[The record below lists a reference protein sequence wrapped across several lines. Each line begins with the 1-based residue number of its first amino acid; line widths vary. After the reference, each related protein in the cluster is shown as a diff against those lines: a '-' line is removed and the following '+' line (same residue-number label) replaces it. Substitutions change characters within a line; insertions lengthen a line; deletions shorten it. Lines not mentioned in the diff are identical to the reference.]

1 MKHILYI
8 LSVLFVS
15 AAFVGCKQNEIELYD
30 QSPRLNFEWSQRII
44 EFVDTDYIKKTAFK
58 TDSFEVRIQG
68 VHLNAPRDF
77 CLKVQPAEGYEA
89 APELELADKY
99 TYSALDTVCQ
109 TYRFRVK
116 RPELKWGNKAFGC
129 YVAFDLGNAAHQ
141 FDKGLVEKHQMLVN
155 VRWRLRPYDWEEGD
169 WGKYSNGKYIF
180 MMDVLG
186 KAYSNITY
194 DDYETVT
201 KAYEAYVKAGK
212 PDILDDDG
220 NVISF

>member
-1 MKHILYI
+1 M
-8 LSVLFVS
+8 
-15 AAFVGCKQNEIELYD
+15 
-30 QSPRLNFEWSQRII
+30 
-44 EFVDTDYIKKTAFK
+44 
-58 TDSFEVRIQG
+58 RIQG

-109 TYRFRVK
+109 TYRFQVK

-129 YVAFDLGNAAHQ
+129 YMAFDLGNSAHQ

-186 KAYSNITY
+186 KAYSNISY

-201 KAYEAYVKAGK
+201 KAYEEYVKAGK

>member
-8 LSVLFVS
+8 LSVLFAS

-109 TYRFRVK
+109 TYRLRVK
-116 RPELKWGNKAFGC
+116 RPELKWGNKVDFNGRAPRIVSLHHAPTIRRRRVVPRQC
-129 YVAFDLGNAAHQ
+129 AR
-141 FDKGLVEKHQMLVN
+141 K
-155 VRWRLRPYDWEEGD
+155 LRRSE
-169 WGKYSNGKYIF
+169 
-180 MMDVLG
+180 
-186 KAYSNITY
+186 
-194 DDYETVT
+194 
-201 KAYEAYVKAGK
+201 
-212 PDILDDDG
+212 
-220 NVISF
+220 